1 MQQKFEKA
9 IVEQCAPT
17 LAGIKPASL
26 FRVSGKDLAALRQT
40 AGEWD
45 RLLSPLGLRVLVLKE
60 CPQTNAG
67 MIYLYRESWLKR
79 ILEDRQHRRFLR
91 SLGYTLRSLE
101 DVFSQLSWRFCL
113 EREYPHEIGVFLGYP
128 FADVI
133 GFIENRGRNF
143 TCCGY
148 WKSYGDPEAAE
159 QCFARYRSCTAQ
171 YKQLYGSGTP
181 IIQLVVAA

>member
-26 FRVSGKDLAALRQT
+26 FRVGGDLAVLRRT
-40 AGEWD
+40 AEVWD
-45 RLLSPLGLRVLVLKE
+45 RRLQPLGLRVLVLKE
-60 CPQTNAG
+60 CPRTNAG
-67 MIYLYRESWLKR
+67 MVYLYRETWLKR
-79 ILEDRQHRRFLR
+79 ILEDREHRRFLHG
-91 SLGYTLRSLE
+91 LGYTLESLE
-101 DVFSQLSWRFCL
+101 DVFSQLSRRFCL
-113 EREYPHEIGVFLGYP
+113 EQEYPHEIGVFLGYP

-133 GFIENRGRNF
+133 GFIENRGKNF

-148 WKSYGDPEAAE
+148 WKSYGDPEVARR
-159 QCFARYRSCTAQ
+159 CFDSYRTCTAQ
-171 YKQLYGSGTP
+171 YKQLYGDGTP